1 MYKSAGQRM
10 YGDPHGYFVAGRHI
24 YLVNSIA
31 TWGGRLRLWRTHGDL
46 FARRVLHSYRL
57 VI

>member
-31 TWGGRLRLWRTHGDL
+31 TWGGATKALEDSR
-46 FARRVLHSYRL
+46 
-57 VI
+57 